1 MLFPFDS
8 FIAKTKEDT
17 FTGLFEEKT
26 SQMKVNSV
34 DATVVITTRNR
45 KEDLRKAVR
54 SCLDQV
60 GVRLEVLV
68 IDDGS
73 TDGTSEMI
81 RVEFPQVR
89 LHRSEVSQ
97 GLIAQRN
104 RGAKLAS
111 APIIFSID
119 DDCAFSGTDIVVQTL
134 SAFDHPRIGAVT
146 IPLINVR
153 MGQNVLQSSPESE
166 GIFVTN
172 SFIGCAHALRK
183 DIFLQLNG
191 YREQLFHQ
199 GEEGDYCLR
208 MLQAGYFVRLG
219 RTKPIH
225 HCHSANRSHRRIVVF
240 DARNYM
246 LFVWHNVPLP
256 HLPLFSILT
265 LLRVL
270 NNARRK
276 KCIAWALEG
285 LVKGCTAIAGQE
297 FRNRQPVSSR
307 VFRLYRRLSRRA
319 MRIEQVEGILGD

>member
-1 MLFPFDS
+1 MEVHD
-8 FIAKTKEDT
+8 
-17 FTGLFEEKT
+17 
-26 SQMKVNSV
+26 V
-34 DATVVITTRNR
+34 DATIVITTKNR
-45 KEDLRKAVR
+45 KEYLRKAVR
-54 SCLDQV
+54 SCLNQV
-60 GVRLEVLV
+60 GVRIEVLV

-73 TDGTSEMI
+73 ADGTSEM
-81 RVEFPQVR
+81 VQSEFPQVR

-97 GLIAQRN
+97 GLIVQRN

-119 DDCAFSGTDIVVQTL
+119 DDCVFAGTDIVAQTL
-134 SAFDHPRIGAVT
+134 SAFDHSRIGAVT

-153 MGQNVLQSSPESE
+153 MDQNVLQSAPESD
-166 GIFVTN
+166 GIFLIN
-172 SFIGCAHALRK
+172 SFRGCAHALRK

-219 RTKPIH
+219 RAEPIH
-225 HCHSANRSHRRIVVF
+225 HCHSANRSHKRIIVF
-240 DARNYM
+240 DARNHM

-256 HLPLFSILT
+256 HLPLFYILT

-276 KCIAWALEG
+276 RCIAWALEG
-285 LVKGCTAIAGQE
+285 LVKGCATIAGQE
-297 FRNRQPVSSR
+297 FCKRQPVSSR
-307 VFRLYRRLSRRA
+307 IFRLYRRLSWRT
-319 MRIEQVEGILGD
+319 MRIEQVESILTH